1 MIFRKRITF
10 IVHFFLSLTLLFL
23 GILVLSQV
31 DLVYS
36 DPYTDI
42 DVISANNM
50 ITNGSYPNLIILDA
64 RIQIEYVERH
74 LENSILI
81 PVENSSQ
88 ELMKYHDTKILK

>member
-1 MIFRKRITF
+1 M
-10 IVHFFLSLTLLFL
+10 

-31 DLVYS
+31 DLVNS

-42 DVISANNM
+42 DVITANNM
-50 ITNGSYPNLIILDA
+50 ITNGSYPNLIILDS
-64 RIQIEYVERH
+64 RIQIEYEERH